1 MNAKRKTGIL
11 LIGCGRAGMI
21 HARNYFGRI
30 SNAYM
35 AAVCD
40 SNPEAARAAA
50 EEFGLSAWYTDFRE
64 AAVLPDVD
72 AVVIVSPTHLHCEI
86 VEFCASQG
94 KPIFCEKP
102 MAITEEECTRMLA
115 AVRKNNVVLQLGFMR
130 RFDRSF
136 EKAKALLD
144 SGAIG
149 RLVQIHSHTRG
160 PSRPQPWMYDLKAS
174 NGILAEV
181 NSHDIDSARWF
192 AGSEIKRLFALG
204 GNFRNE
210 EVKEEWPDYYDSLLL
225 CGEFENGV
233 QLVIDGAAYVKYGY
247 DAAVELVGDRGVIR
261 VARSDKE
268 FLSLT
273 VDGQTTQ
280 PFIDSWRTLFE
291 DAYLREDEAFI
302 HAVNTGE
309 EPRVGGL
316 DGLMAVRIVNAGNEA
331 IQTGRVV
338 YPRTKE

>member
-1 MNAKRKTGIL
+1 MDSKRNVGIL

-21 HARNYFGRI
+21 HARNFFKRV
-30 SNAYM
+30 SNAHM
-35 AAVCD
+35 AAVSD
-40 SNPEAARAAA
+40 INPQAARAAA
-50 EEFGLSAWYTDFRE
+50 EEFGLEKWYTDYRE
-64 AAVLPDVD
+64 AVVQPGVD

-86 VEFCASQG
+86 VEFCADQG
-94 KPIFCEKP
+94 KHIFCEKP

-115 AVRKNNVVLQLGFMR
+115 AVRRNRVMMQLGFMR

-136 EKAKALLD
+136 EKAKELLD
-144 SGAIG
+144 AGAIG

-160 PSRPQPWMYDLKAS
+160 PSKPQPWMYDLKAS

-181 NSHDIDSARWF
+181 NSHDIDSSRWF
-192 AGSEIKRLFALG
+192 AGCEIKRLFALG
-204 GNFRNE
+204 GNFRNPE
-210 EVKEEWPDYYDSLLL
+210 AREEWPDYYDSLML

-247 DAAVELVGDRGVIR
+247 DAAVELVGEKGVIR

-273 VDGQTTQ
+273 VDGQTSQ

-302 HAVNTGE
+302 RAILSGE

-331 IQTGRVV
+331 IQTGKVV
-338 YPRTKE
+338 YPSTKE